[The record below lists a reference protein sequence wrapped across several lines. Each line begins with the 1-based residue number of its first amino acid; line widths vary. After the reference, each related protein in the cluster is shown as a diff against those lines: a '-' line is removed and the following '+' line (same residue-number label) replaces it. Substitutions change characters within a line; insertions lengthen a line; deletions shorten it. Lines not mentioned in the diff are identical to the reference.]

1 MIEQIQYAIQEID
14 TADYL
19 KKIQEI
25 YNKQWYLGI
34 SPEQISELDK
44 RTIESDCEY
53 FKHEIEKWEP
63 VFIVKLESKIL
74 EDSIILCLTDSV
86 IRYDIFLI
94 NKQKKIKWTINCT
107 DHIVFFDKGFTEP
120 IVGRSP
126 KKRSSILKKIKKK
139 HPIFLSVP
147 INTDWGVYYLS
158 NGNFYFWKIL
168 HSKEYILS
176 DYLRQFHDIELVT
189 P

>member
-1 MIEQIQYAIQEID
+1 MRKIILIFCLIGQCYLIKSQSLIEQIQYAIQEID

-94 NKQKKIKWTINCT
+94 NKQKKIS
-107 DHIVFFDKGFTEP
+107 
-120 IVGRSP
+120 GR
-126 KKRSSILKKIKKK
+126 
-139 HPIFLSVP
+139 
-147 INTDWGVYYLS
+147 
-158 NGNFYFWKIL
+158 
-168 HSKEYILS
+168 
-176 DYLRQFHDIELVT
+176 
-189 P
+189 